1 MANETFYPHPAFHFK
16 VVFDGLDSDDEID
29 TRFQEV
35 NGLNVELT
43 TEELAEGGENRFVYK
58 LPVRTKFP
66 NLVLKR
72 GMPTK
77 NNSPLVD
84 WVNDAIYHFQFK
96 QCSIQVNLLNEN
108 HTPAASWSFRGVYPV
123 KINISDL
130 KAQDNSIV
138 IETLELAYQDCVKMK
153 LNS

>member
-1 MANETFYPHPAFHFK
+1 MANETFYPVPGFHFK
-16 VVFDGLDSDDEID
+16 VIFSGLARDAEID

-35 NGLNVELT
+35 SGLNVELT
-43 TEELAEGGENRFVYK
+43 TEELNEGGENRFVYK

-66 NLVLKR
+66 NLILKR

-77 NNSPLVD
+77 QSSPLID
-84 WVNDAIYHFQFK
+84 WANDAIYHFQFK
-96 QCSIQVNLLNEN
+96 QCSVLINLLNEK
-108 HTPAASWSFRGVYPV
+108 HEPAASWKFKGVYPV

-138 IETLELAYQDCVKMK
+138 IETLELVYQDAEKMK
-153 LNS
+153 TNT